1 MRRYQDSGE
10 SNCRKGK
17 TEHVTSPVEQNAG
30 RTLSFH
36 PIVLT
41 NEGWPQV
48 LGDIYEVFHFVE
60 ERFASASATAATY
73 QTHLLGT
80 QHREPGLVRSTFVP
94 GQVWAT

>member
-1 MRRYQDSGE
+1 
-10 SNCRKGK
+10 
-17 TEHVTSPVEQNAG
+17 
-30 RTLSFH
+30 LSFH